1 MRPDKKKKLHHDS
14 QKAKNRALASS
25 SNTSE
30 KTCAKPSKSTIN
42 QLSVSSKTSSER
54 DSSVSKTNL
63 PLLDE
68 SVDANEK
75 KEDSNVETDFQKD
88 YSKRKIES
96 NWAKYELPPTDS
108 DQSEPEEELMT
119 GLDFNY
125 VIQNALKADSMFR
138 MKAEKEWE
146 EKQTMFTDEIFSLD
160 LANLE
165 KAVSCVPL
173 SVQLDISRSQFEEK
187 LFCPDAY
194 QCLAE
199 KAKQNLENWTLELQQ
214 DPKDDIESVNQRL
227 VSMLLSK
234 PSLDES
240 IEKSPQVSEK
250 SSVNC
255 NDVSVEVQ
263 NITNARTKKSMTNI
277 SSARDAPVDSD
288 LEQLLGVNSKPTKTS
303 PSASAKTAEYCES
316 EPIISDCEKSSTN
329 ADFPLNI
336 KLENVKSGTSS
347 LCNNQ
352 GEETKNLEEWLDDF
366 LSD

>member
-25 SNTSE
+25 SNTSD
-30 KTCAKPSKSTIN
+30 KTSTKPSKSTMN
-42 QLSVSSKTSSER
+42 ELSASSKSLEHESR
-54 DSSVSKTNL
+54 VSKTNL
-63 PLLDE
+63 SSDE
-68 SVDANEK
+68 SVDANDRT
-75 KEDSNVETDFQKD
+75 EDSNIDSDFHKD

-96 NWAKYELPPTDS
+96 NWAKYELPPTNS

-146 EKQTMFTDEIFSLD
+146 EKQTMFTNEIFSLD

-173 SVQLDISRSQFEEK
+173 PVQLDISRLQFEEK

-194 QCLAE
+194 ECLAD
-199 KAKQNLENWTLELQQ
+199 KAKQNFENWTLELQK

-234 PSLDES
+234 PSSDETT
-240 IEKSPQVSEK
+240 EKSPQVYDK
-250 SSVNC
+250 GSSNYS
-255 NDVSVEVQ
+255 DVSSELQ
-263 NITNARTKKSMTNI
+263 NITNAQTRNMTNEL
-277 SSARDAPVDSD
+277 SEKGSPLDSD
-288 LEQLLGVNSKPTKTS
+288 LEQLLEINSKPTKTS
-303 PSASAKTAEYCES
+303 SNASAKSAEYCETK
-316 EPIISDCEKSSTN
+316 PMKSDCEQTSTN
-329 ADFPLNI
+329 TDFPLNT

-347 LCNNQ
+347 PYTNE

>member
-25 SNTSE
+25 SDTSE

-42 QLSVSSKTSSER
+42 QLASSSKTSLEH
-54 DSSVSKTNL
+54 DSNVSKTNV

-68 SVDANEK
+68 SVDANDK
-75 KEDSNVETDFQKD
+75 TEDSNIDSNFHKD

-108 DQSEPEEELMT
+108 DQSEQEEESMT

-146 EKQTMFTDEIFSLD
+146 EKQTMFTNEIFSLD
-160 LANLE
+160 LVNLE

-173 SVQLDISRSQFEEK
+173 PVQLGMSRSQFDEK

-194 QCLAE
+194 NCLVD
-199 KAKQNLENWTLELQQ
+199 KAKQNFENWTLELQK
-214 DPKDDIESVNQRL
+214 DPQDDIESVNQRL

-234 PSLDES
+234 PPTDETT
-240 IEKSPQVSEK
+240 EK
-250 SSVNC
+250 SSKVSDKSSSNY
-255 NDVSVEVQ
+255 NDASGELQ
-263 NITNARTKKSMTNI
+263 NITNTQTKNTTHG
-277 SSARDAPVDSD
+277 SSAKDSPLDSD
-288 LEQLLGVNSKPTKTS
+288 LEQLLEINSKQTETS
-303 PSASAKTAEYCES
+303 SNASAKRAEYCETKPIKSDS
-316 EPIISDCEKSSTN
+316 ETTSPNT
-329 ADFPLNI
+329 DFPLNA
-336 KLENVKSGTSS
+336 KLEKVTSGTSS
-347 LCNNQ
+347 LCTNE

>member
-25 SNTSE
+25 NTNENTS
-30 KTCAKPSKSTIN
+30 AKPSKSSIN
-42 QLSVSSKTSSER
+42 QLSASSKTSFEHESR
-54 DSSVSKTNL
+54 VSKTNL
-63 PLLDE
+63 SSDE
-68 SVDANEK
+68 SLNANEST
-75 KEDSNVETDFQKD
+75 EVSNIDSNFHKD

-146 EKQTMFTDEIFSLD
+146 EKQTMFTNEIFSLD

-173 SVQLDISRSQFEEK
+173 PVQLDISRLQFEEK

-199 KAKQNLENWTLELQQ
+199 KAKQHFENWTLELQK

-234 PSLDES
+234 PSSDETT
-240 IEKSPQVSEK
+240 EKSPQVYDK
-250 SSVNC
+250 GSSNYS
-255 NDVSVEVQ
+255 DVSSELQ
-263 NITNARTKKSMTNI
+263 NITNAQTRNMTNEL
-277 SSARDAPVDSD
+277 SAKDSPLDSD
-288 LEQLLGVNSKPTKTS
+288 LEQLLEINSKPTKTS
-303 PSASAKTAEYCES
+303 SNASAKSAEYCETK
-316 EPIISDCEKSSTN
+316 PMKSDCEQTSTN
-329 ADFPLNI
+329 TDFPLNT

-347 LCNNQ
+347 PYTNE